1 MEEGKKERQD
11 GCGRHAG
18 IRERTER
25 KVFAYIREQGMIDP
39 GDKIAAGV
47 SGGADS
53 LCMLYLLLEYAA
65 QVPLTVA
72 VVHINHGL
80 RAEAAEEA
88 RYVEELCRQADV
100 PFYLTCAD
108 VAAVSRQ
115 EKCSAEDA
123 GRRVRYR
130 AFCRAAEDMGGGKIA
145 VAHNSNDNAE
155 TMLFH
160 LFRGSGLRGLCG
172 ISPVRSEK
180 GSKIIRPILCLER
193 SEAEEYLRE
202 RGIVWCTDSTND
214 EDDYSRNRI
223 RHHILPCAERELFNG
238 AIGHMARTAEMLA
251 ETEAYLEEQT
261 LEALSL
267 CLREAPSPG
276 ASAGER
282 SPEFPEKAGAGSAG
296 EAPSPEDSVRERTG
310 GGRYVIDIKTF
321 TAFHMVLRKRMLHE
335 LMKRLSPS
343 GKDIHQVHVKDT
355 LELFDREGNG
365 GVSLPFGIRA
375 RKQYGFVILEVSGA
389 EREPVLAAEAEC
401 GGGTVPG
408 WEEISAEPFVYNL
421 GKLGKLEF
429 TVFSAKKNQE
439 ILQNRYTKW
448 FDCDKIEESLVIRFR
463 NTGDYFTIAD
473 GRGGMV
479 HKSLKDYM
487 ITEKIPAPH
496 RDKIPVLA
504 MGKHVLWLVGR
515 RISEYFKVG
524 RNTKHILQVRLME
537 EERTEE
543 KNVGTH

>member
-1 MEEGKKERQD
+1 M
-11 GCGRHAG
+11 
-18 IRERTER
+18 
-25 KVFAYIREQGMIDP
+25 
-39 GDKIAAGV
+39 
-47 SGGADS
+47 
-53 LCMLYLLLEYAA
+53 
-65 QVPLTVA
+65 
-72 VVHINHGL
+72 
-80 RAEAAEEA
+80 
-88 RYVEELCRQADV
+88 
-100 PFYLTCAD
+100 
-108 VAAVSRQ
+108 
-115 EKCSAEDA
+115 
-123 GRRVRYR
+123 
-130 AFCRAAEDMGGGKIA
+130 
-145 VAHNSNDNAE
+145 
-155 TMLFH
+155 
-160 LFRGSGLRGLCG
+160 
-172 ISPVRSEK
+172 
-180 GSKIIRPILCLER
+180 
-193 SEAEEYLRE
+193 
-202 RGIVWCTDSTND
+202 
-214 EDDYSRNRI
+214 
-223 RHHILPCAERELFNG
+223 
-238 AIGHMARTAEMLA
+238 
-251 ETEAYLEEQT
+251 
-261 LEALSL
+261 
-267 CLREAPSPG
+267 
-276 ASAGER
+276 
-282 SPEFPEKAGAGSAG
+282 
-296 EAPSPEDSVRERTG
+296 RERTG

-365 GVSLPFGIRA
+365 SVSLPFGIRA
-375 RKQYGFVILEVSGA
+375 RKQYEFVMLEVSGA

-487 ITEKIPAPH
+487 ITEKIPAPY

-515 RISEYFKVG
+515 RISEYFKVSG
-524 RNTKHILQVRLME
+524 NTKHILQVRLME